1 MSDTVAKN
9 MSFTDRY
16 LTIWIGADVA
26 AGMALDFCRS
36 EARRGEFLDRWTD
49 GQMFGKVPFVCA
61 CVRVRVRARMVT
73 FLYLS
78 VQSAV
83 RYVKNTI

>member
-1 MSDTVAKN
+1 MP
-9 MSFTDRY
+9 R
-16 LTIWIGADVA
+16 IGADVA
-26 AGMALDFCRS
+26 AGMASGFCPS

-61 CVRVRVRARMVT
+61 CARVRVRARMVT